1 MTTTPLGDFALAG
14 AAAWDAFEPLLDEDA
29 LTAIARAAKVLI
41 AFEADSRT
49 LETARTSE
57 KRREH
62 TSHSRS
68 SITRA
73 RTKHT
78 ASHSRCARATSG

>member
-41 AFEADSRT
+41 ALEADPGT
-49 LETARTSE
+49 LETAIALAVIDHRGDY
-57 KRREH
+57 RCV
-62 TSHSRS
+62 
-68 SITRA
+68 A
-73 RTKHT
+73 RVP
-78 ASHSRCARATSG
+78 AVQIGSAIC